1 MLPEVKLKPR
11 EIKNNVWWVGAIDW
25 DRRLFDSLIPLPDGT
40 SYNTYLIKGKDKTV
54 LIDSPDPTMT
64 EVLWGHLEAVEKIDY
79 VISLHAE
86 QDHSGSIPE
95 ILRRYRE
102 ARVVTSSQGKGMLMD
117 LLHLPEE
124 SIITVRDGEKLPLG
138 AKTLE
143 FIYTPWVHWPE
154 TMCAFLE
161 EDRLLFSCDL
171 FGSHL
176 ATSELF
182 VRDEARV
189 LEAAKRYYAEI
200 MMPFRKIIQKNLE
213 KLATKPVEIIAPSH
227 GPLYDRPEFI
237 IKAYRHWVDDKP
249 KNLVV
254 IAYVTMHGST
264 ARMVTHL
271 VSALVERGVEV
282 RQFNLATTD
291 IGKLAM
297 SLVDAATV
305 ILAAPTVNVGPH
317 PAAFMAA
324 GLVNMLRPKVK
335 FISLVSSYGWSTKIE
350 EQVLNL
356 MGNIK
361 AEILPAVI
369 IRGLPREADFKA
381 LENLALNIAQ
391 KHRLLGLS

>member
-1 MLPEVKLKPR
+1 M
-11 EIKNNVWWVGAIDW
+11 
-25 DRRLFDSLIPLPDGT
+25 
-40 SYNTYLIKGKDKTV
+40 
-54 LIDSPDPTMT
+54 
-64 EVLWGHLEAVEKIDY
+64 
-79 VISLHAE
+79 
-86 QDHSGSIPE
+86 
-95 ILRRYRE
+95 
-102 ARVVTSSQGKGMLMD
+102 
-117 LLHLPEE
+117 
-124 SIITVRDGEKLPLG
+124 
-138 AKTLE
+138 
-143 FIYTPWVHWPE
+143 
-154 TMCAFLE
+154 
-161 EDRLLFSCDL
+161 
-171 FGSHL
+171 
-176 ATSELF
+176 
-182 VRDEARV
+182 
-189 LEAAKRYYAEI
+189 
-200 MMPFRKIIQKNLE
+200 
-213 KLATKPVEIIAPSH
+213 
-227 GPLYDRPEFI
+227 YDRPEFI

-282 RQFNLATTD
+282 WQFNLATTD